1 MSIHQPINDPDRA
14 LIDAYLEQHPVT
26 VCPSQFRQPAR
37 KGRRRAA
44 AVDPQ
49 PGAAT
54 DTPRIP
60 ATDRSHQVGPR
71 VMSIQQALEWAFL
84 TEKAQIDFDQY
95 GAHEFDRVG
104 VDPLWRG
111 MQMAILG
118 TAVDG
123 GGTSDPAA
131 DAQIIASYVEALPE
145 GCGGRRMATQVA
157 ELARLRSMP
166 DWGQGER
173 LAIVPCGWEPCGW
186 DPEKRA
192 AIFTAATE
200 NTGSIWEWRDE
211 RSRKRVK
218 AGEVCPVSYTGTARM
233 IAAKRRNYLDWY
245 GALLHLQAGLREAL
259 HGIELTDALP
269 VMAPWRAGE

>member
-1 MSIHQPINDPDRA
+1 MSIHRPINDPDRA
-14 LIDAYLEQHPVT
+14 LIDVYLERHPVT

-37 KGRRRAA
+37 KARRRAA
-44 AVDPQ
+44 QVEPQ
-49 PGAAT
+49 AEAT
-54 DTPRIP
+54 TNAPRIR
-60 ATDRSHQVGPR
+60 TSDRSDQAGPR
-71 VMSIQQALEWAFL
+71 VMSIQAALEWAFL

-104 VDPLWRG
+104 LDPLWRG

-131 DAQIIASYVEALPE
+131 DAQIIASYVETLPI
-145 GCGGRRMATQVA
+145 GLGGARMATQVA
-157 ELARLRSMP
+157 ELARLRSVP

-186 DPEKRA
+186 DLEKRA

-200 NTGSIWEWRDE
+200 KTGSIWTWRDE

-218 AGEVCPVSYTGTARM
+218 TGEVCPVSYTGTARM
-233 IAAKRRNYLDWY
+233 IAAKRRNYLDWV
-245 GALLHLQAGLREAL
+245 GALLHLQASLRGCL

-269 VMAPWRAGE
+269 PMAPWRAGE

>member
-1 MSIHQPINDPDRA
+1 MSIYQPIHDPDRP
-14 LIDAYLEQHPVT
+14 LIEAYLEKHPVT

-37 KGRRRAA
+37 KAGRKAA
-44 AVDPQ
+44 QADIGHPSSD
-49 PGAAT
+49 A
-54 DTPRIP
+54 PRIR
-60 ATDRSHQVGPR
+60 ATDRSALVGGPR

-84 TEKAQIDFDQY
+84 TEKAQIDFDTT

-145 GCGGRRMATQVA
+145 GCGGRKMATQVA
-157 ELARLRSMP
+157 ELARLRSVP

-173 LAIVPCGWEPCGW
+173 LAIVACGWEPCGW
-186 DPEKRA
+186 DPEKRQ

-200 NTGSIWEWRDE
+200 KTGSIWEWRDE

-218 AGEVCPVSYTGTARM
+218 AGEVCPVSYSGTARS
-233 IAAKRRNYLDWY
+233 IAAKRRNYLAWW
-245 GALLHLQAGLREAL
+245 GALLHLAASLRGCL

-269 VMAPWRAGE
+269 PMTPWRGE